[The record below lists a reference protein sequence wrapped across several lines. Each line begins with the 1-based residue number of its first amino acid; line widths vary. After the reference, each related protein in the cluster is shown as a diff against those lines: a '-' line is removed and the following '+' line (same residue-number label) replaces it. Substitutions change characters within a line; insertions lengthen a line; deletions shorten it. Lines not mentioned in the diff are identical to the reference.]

1 MEYFCIGNIAFHVI
15 DPSKGQAN
23 GKEEDA
29 VTTQHALFFILY
41 FSTEQTWFET
51 LMRKEKIA

>member
-41 FSTEQTWFET
+41 FSTEQT
-51 LMRKEKIA
+51 